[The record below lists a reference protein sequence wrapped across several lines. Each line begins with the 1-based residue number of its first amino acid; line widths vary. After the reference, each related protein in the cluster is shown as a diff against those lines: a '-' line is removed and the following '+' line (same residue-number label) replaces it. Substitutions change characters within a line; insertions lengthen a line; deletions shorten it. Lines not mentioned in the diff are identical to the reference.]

1 MGLGCAS
8 RLSVPSGSC
17 PSEDETSRVLDVPHG
32 SVCLPAHVHQRT
44 DLVGLGV
51 HPSSVAK
58 RRQHTTKSQ
67 NPDRKP
73 GQQNKTQINSEITPK
88 T

>member
-17 PSEDETSRVLDVPHG
+17 PSEDETSARG
-32 SVCLPAHVHQRT
+32 SCVCLTAQCAFRLMSIRGR

-58 RRQHTTKSQ
+58 RRQNTKPRCMFLVTTAE
-67 NPDRKP
+67 
-73 GQQNKTQINSEITPK
+73 TTLM
-88 T
+88 